1 MTMASFKAWYMD
13 LYWKFDN
20 LFLVA
25 AKFLG
30 ITYHEFVLISLCVVW
45 PVITVLMAVVIVKL
59 WCDKLRL
66 AAFVESHPSSPLT

>member
-20 LFLVA
+20 LFLMA

-45 PVITVLMAVVIVKL
+45 PVITVLMAVVGDRQAV
-59 WCDKLRL
+59 
-66 AAFVESHPSSPLT
+66 V

>member
-20 LFLVA
+20 LFLMA
-25 AKFLG
+25 TKFLG

-45 PVITVLMAVVIVKL
+45 PAITVLMAVVIIKL

-66 AAFVESHPSSPLT
+66 VALVKSQLSSPLT